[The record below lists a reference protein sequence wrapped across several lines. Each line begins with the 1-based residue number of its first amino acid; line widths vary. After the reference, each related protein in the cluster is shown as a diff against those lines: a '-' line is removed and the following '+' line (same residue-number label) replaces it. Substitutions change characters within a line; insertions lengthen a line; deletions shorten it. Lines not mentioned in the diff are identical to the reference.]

1 VARLQAV
8 FAALAASALALAAP
22 AEAAKQTVAEIAAL
36 GPRPAGS
43 PTELRVARLV
53 SGRLRALGYRVSTQ
67 TFRLPNGRISRNVI
81 ARGDGYGRV
90 LIGAHIDGVRGTPAA
105 NDNASGVAV
114 MLEAA
119 RELRDQ
125 PGAVFVG
132 FGAEE
137 RVVTGSRLHLG
148 SARFVRDAWTRS
160 LRHALVLDMV
170 GVGSALFV
178 RGLEDTPNRSAKL
191 ALAQKGSRY
200 FWDPGQSDHAELT
213 RGGIPAAWLQRRE
226 DRCWHAP
233 CDAPSRVRTEHLA
246 QAFRIAVGFAEAATA
261 RPLQVARVPN
271 RFDGARALE
280 YIRMQVSYGP
290 RPAGSAASRR
300 LAERI
305 RKLVPLG
312 RFQPVP
318 GGLRNVIGRIPGRD
332 SKRLVILGA
341 HYDTEDIPNFVGAN
355 NGGSG
360 VAVLLELARRIK
372 PRALKPTVVLLF
384 FDGEEAPGDSD
395 FSRYGMR
402 GSRQAVKLFK
412 KRWPVI
418 VLDMVG
424 DRSLSIPR
432 EPNSN
437 QALWQ
442 EIRSA
447 ALRVG
452 AGRAFPSYAGPRVL
466 DDHIPFIEAGFP
478 AIDLIDFDFPCW
490 DKVCDDMSTVSARS
504 LDLVGETVFEYLRS
518 R

>member
-1 VARLQAV
+1 M

-22 AEAAKQTVAEIAAL
+22 GDAAKQTVAEIAAL

-43 PTELRVARLV
+43 ATELRVARLV
-53 SGRLRALGYRVSTQ
+53 SGRLRALGYRVTTQ
-67 TFRLPNGRISRNVI
+67 TFRLPNGQVSRNVI
-81 ARGDGYGRV
+81 ARAGGDSRV
-90 LIGAHIDGVRGTPAA
+90 LLGAHMDGVRGTPAA

-114 MLEAA
+114 LLEAA

-125 PGAVFVG
+125 PGLVFVA

-137 RVVTGSRLHLG
+137 RVVTRSKLHLG

-160 LRHALVLDMV
+160 LRQALVLDMV
-170 GVGSALFV
+170 GVGSRLFV
-178 RGLEDTPNRSAKL
+178 RGLEDAPNRASRL
-191 ALAQKGSRY
+191 ALAQGGSRY

-213 RGGIPAAWLQRRE
+213 RAGIPAAWLQRRD
-226 DRCWHAP
+226 DRCWHAT
-233 CDAPSRVRTEHLA
+233 CDTPARVRAGHLA
-246 QAFRIAVGFAEAATA
+246 EALRIAVGFARAASP
-261 RPLQVARVPN
+261 RPLSFARAPN
-271 RFDGARALE
+271 RFDGTRALQLV
-280 YIRMQVSYGP
+280 RMQVSYGP

-305 RKLVPLG
+305 RRLVPLG
-312 RFQPVP
+312 HFQPVP

-332 SKRLVILGA
+332 PSRLVILGA

-372 PRALKPTVVLLF
+372 PRTLGPTVVLLF

-395 FSRYGMR
+395 FSRFGMR

-412 KRWPVI
+412 KRWPVV

-432 EPNSN
+432 EPNSD

-442 EIRSA
+442 QIRNA

-452 AGRAFPSYAGPRVL
+452 AGRAFPSHAGPRIL
-466 DDHIPFIEAGFP
+466 DDHIPFLEAGFP
-478 AIDLIDFDFPCW
+478 AVDLIDFDFPCW

-504 LDLVGETVFEYLRS
+504 LDLVGETVFEFLRS